1 VADIV
6 AIMPLDHHSYS
17 SPDRGQAGVLVAGAS
32 SQSGLEQ
39 LPSEGPELTGLPALN
54 GITCEV

>member
-1 VADIV
+1 
-6 AIMPLDHHSYS
+6 MPLDHHSYS